1 MQLSTFARR
10 VAGLCLVVC
19 CAQASAYSQLVVFG
33 DSISDSGN
41 NANLIGVAAG
51 QVITGDTYFARVPYA
66 SGTYTNG
73 KVWTQYLAESLGVS
87 MAPSIIGGSNFAFGG
102 AQTGL
107 DGADVPAIPGFPFS
121 MRSQLGM
128 YLGATGGV
136 ADPNALYVVAGG
148 GNNIRVALED
158 IGAGANPLQAAGAHH
173 ILVVNTPNFGLTPLA
188 GALGVRDSATGL
200 SFAMD
205 SALGAR
211 LASEGPDVRSF
222 DLFSFLSGTVAAGS
236 ASGFSNLTH
245 ACGAAVNAC
254 DPNTALFFDAIHP
267 TTLAQERLALA
278 VLAVA
283 VPEPEQALL
292 WVAGLLVVGMRMRAR
307 AQAAAQRI

>member
-1 MQLSTFARR
+1 
-10 VAGLCLVVC
+10 
-19 CAQASAYSQLVVFG
+19 
-33 DSISDSGN
+33 
-41 NANLIGVAAG
+41 
-51 QVITGDTYFARVPYA
+51 
-66 SGTYTNG
+66 
-73 KVWTQYLAESLGVS
+73 
-87 MAPSIIGGSNFAFGG
+87 
-102 AQTGL
+102 
-107 DGADVPAIPGFPFS
+107 

-158 IGAGANPLQAAGAHH
+158 IGAGANPDATAAATVTGYVNDIGAIVDGLQAAGAHH